1 MPVTKINVFGGMVPA
16 INERLLP
23 DNNAA
28 LSRDTWLYNGPLSG
42 FKAPVFIRN
51 LTNATA
57 KRVYRIPLDPYEK
70 TNFNNSTWMEFTD
83 PTVDVVRGPIN
94 DDAFSRY
101 YWTGEDTDPYYN
113 SLARIQAG
121 SPPLRLGVPQPTAAP
136 TVNAP
141 VTAPDTVA
149 PVALSATANNSQIV
163 ISFTEARLLDYLS
176 IPPASAFKVTSGGVN
191 YQVSGVYVS
200 GAGLTVTLELSNPI
214 KPGAEVSIAY
224 TPPGDDGA
232 IQDNSKNKC
241 IAFTLSITGT
251 SNSTLD
257 TAGPV
262 YGWSDATAITIWVSF
277 VDDSDMDETQIP
289 ATTAWAVSVN
299 GLPRAVTDVYVMA
312 GKKAYGLTL
321 ATSLAPADVVRL
333 SYIKPSTGYVRDI
346 HGNAAPSFGGQIVRN
361 NTTVADIPAGPIPT
375 SAETTNTNQIRITFD
390 KDIADTTGWTIAN
403 VSARFTI
410 KVNGTSV
417 GINWAGRPNTKAI
430 TLQSLQDFV
439 YGDVITVSY
448 AVPGTSPY
456 LKDTK
461 DHNAIAFTD
470 FRVVNNVTFVDTY
483 NGPE

>member
-1 MPVTKINVFGGMVPA
+1 
-16 INERLLP
+16 
-23 DNNAA
+23 
-28 LSRDTWLYNGPLSG
+28 
-42 FKAPVFIRN
+42 
-51 LTNATA
+51 
-57 KRVYRIPLDPYEK
+57 
-70 TNFNNSTWMEFTD
+70 
-83 PTVDVVRGPIN
+83 
-94 DDAFSRY
+94 
-101 YWTGEDTDPYYN
+101 
-113 SLARIQAG
+113 
-121 SPPLRLGVPQPTAAP
+121 
-136 TVNAP
+136 
-141 VTAPDTVA
+141 
-149 PVALSATANNSQIV
+149 VALSATANNSQIV

-277 VDDSDMDETQIP
+277 VDDSAMDETQIP

-299 GLPRAVTDVYVMA
+299 GLPRAVTDVYVMT

-333 SYIKPSTGYVRDI
+333 SYIKPSTGFVRDT
-346 HGNAAPSFGGQIVRN
+346 HGNAAPGFGGQIVRN

-375 SAETTNTNQIRITFD
+375 SAETTNSNQIRITFD
-390 KDIADTTGWTIAN
+390 KDIADTTGWTISN
-403 VSARFTI
+403 VSARFAI
-410 KVNGTSV
+410 KVNGTSAA
-417 GINWAGRPNTKAI
+417 INWAGRPNTKAI
-430 TLQSLQDFV
+430 TLQSTTGFV